1 MTEKRE
7 REYQCGIR
15 TRDFQA
21 QKKDQTASLSYPLD
35 EHEVIIEQYLLTH

>member
-1 MTEKRE
+1 MTERRE

-21 QKKDQTASLSYPLD
+21 QKKKKDYTASLSYPLD
-35 EHEVIIEQYLLTH
+35 